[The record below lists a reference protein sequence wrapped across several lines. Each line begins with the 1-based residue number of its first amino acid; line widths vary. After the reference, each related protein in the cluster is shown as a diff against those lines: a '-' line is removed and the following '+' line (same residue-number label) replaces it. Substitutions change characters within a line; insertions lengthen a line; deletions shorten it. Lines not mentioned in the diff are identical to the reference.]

1 MIGKPHKIENNR
13 MMTQEDKH
21 FTATALLR
29 NQKGEFLLHKH
40 RKLGCWLPPGGH
52 LEDNEEPQD
61 AVMREVREE
70 TGLDCRVIDCAYPT
84 ATKVTGC
91 EKVTA
96 LPMPLAILKEFIT
109 DKEKGAHW
117 HIDMVYLCEL
127 VSPDKTPDPAFC
139 WVPFEELANLNI
151 PHDLLQLASMVN
163 ETNLLK

>member
-1 MIGKPHKIENNR
+1 

-70 TGLDCRVIDCAYPT
+70 TG
-84 ATKVTGC
+84 
-91 EKVTA
+91 
-96 LPMPLAILKEFIT
+96 
-109 DKEKGAHW
+109 
-117 HIDMVYLCEL
+117 
-127 VSPDKTPDPAFC
+127 
-139 WVPFEELANLNI
+139 
-151 PHDLLQLASMVN
+151 
-163 ETNLLK
+163 